1 MINHLLLHVISHT
14 NGKQH
19 MLHLLMW
26 TKWRIGLGRWS
37 HTTMSWVRCPLRMI
51 QAYLLLWT
59 RSLALRLTGTCPSVT
74 KLPLIRRIVSRIG
87 SGTGIGSGVGGSG
100 SCGGMSTSES
110 ESMSWS
116 ISKSASESG
125 SESESRYSNSSSAS
139 DFWPNWHA
147 TTVRVFFII
156 RLEEHFWLN
165 VVFQGKH
172 NLHHPKPLHLQN
184 TRQSAATLNWVSKT
198 LPLNDQQSEWT
209 NHRRRLK
216 DWTKTYVS
224 AWQHVWPNDPLK
236 VHHQLASIF

>member
-74 KLPLIRRIVSRIG
+74 KLPLIRRIFSRIG

-125 SESESRYSNSSSAS
+125 SESRYSNSSSAS

-165 VVFQGKH
+165 VVFQ
-172 NLHHPKPLHLQN
+172 LREAQSAPPKPFAPAEYKTIGSHFELSQQDVASQWP
-184 TRQSAATLNWVSKT
+184 TKWMDKSSATFK
-198 LPLNDQQSEWT
+198 
-209 NHRRRLK
+209 R
-216 DWTKTYVS
+216 
-224 AWQHVWPNDPLK
+224 
-236 VHHQLASIF
+236 